1 MLGLC
6 RLGRSPSHIV
16 LRGAALLPRART
28 ATQPPSKVLGKA
40 SRSLVPPPLA
50 PRAHGRGGADF
61 PHLFARR
68 PVLPR
73 SVPCPFYYAF
83 SFYQVYRV
91 KYCVFITYKYMDL
104 KISLWC
110 FSTDVEASL

>member
-61 PHLFARR
+61 LTCSHDAQCF
-68 PVLPR
+68 PVLFPAL
-73 SVPCPFYYAF
+73 STMHFPFIRCTELNT
-83 SFYQVYRV
+83 VY
-91 KYCVFITYKYMDL
+91 L
-104 KISLWC
+104 SLT
-110 FSTDVEASL
+110 STWT